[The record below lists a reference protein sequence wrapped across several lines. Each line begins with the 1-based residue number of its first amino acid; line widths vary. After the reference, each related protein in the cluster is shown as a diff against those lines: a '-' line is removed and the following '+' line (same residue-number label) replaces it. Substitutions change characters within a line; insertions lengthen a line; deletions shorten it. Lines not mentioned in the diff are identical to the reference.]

1 MNDSNDVERL
11 LALLAEEEQPRLSPY
26 FESRLRRTLAEA
38 GQADLKVSLRLRQA
52 AVVFFVFASVV
63 LWSFPYLR
71 WLIPLMVI
79 QCLPEDWA
87 AAIAGRTRRVRL

>member
-1 MNDSNDVERL
+1 MNGSNDIERL
-11 LALLAEEEQPRLSPY
+11 LAQLAHEEQPRLSPY
-26 FESRLRRTLAEA
+26 FESRLRRALAE
-38 GQADLKVSLRLRQA
+38 GRQPGSRLPLRLRQA

-71 WLIPLMVI
+71 WLVPLIVI

-87 AAIAGRTRRVRL
+87 AAIARRTRRARL